1 MTQRIVLATGN
12 AGKLREMQQLLAPL
26 GFNIVAQRDL
36 GVPDAEETGTTFV
49 ENAII
54 KARNATRHTGLPA
67 IADDSGLE
75 VDALQGEPGIYSARY
90 AGPGAGDAENNARLL
105 RELAA
110 RGEKDAAARFHCV
123 LVFMRHAG
131 DPVPLVAQGTWEGRI
146 VDAPTGDGGFGYD
159 PLFFCPDEGCTAAAL
174 PPERKNRVSH
184 RAQALARLVAQLQ
197 ENSRELKRE

>member
-1 MTQRIVLATGN
+1 MTRRIVLATGN

-26 GFNIVAQRDL
+26 GFDIVAQRAL

-54 KARNATRHTGLPA
+54 KARNAARHTGLPA

-90 AGPGAGDAENNARLL
+90 AGAGAGDAENNARLL
-105 RELAA
+105 GELAA
-110 RGEKDAAARFHCV
+110 RDVKDAAARFHCV
-123 LVFMRHAG
+123 LVFMRHAT
-131 DPVPLVAQGTWEGRI
+131 DPVPLVAQGVWEGRI
-146 VDAPTGDGGFGYD
+146 VDAPAGDDGFGYD

-174 PPERKNRVSH
+174 PPGRKNLVSH
-184 RAQALARLVAQLQ
+184 RAQALARLINQLQ
-197 ENSRELKRE
+197 GSGIEPKRA